1 MDIQM
6 PDMDGLEATRIIK
19 NFAPQT
25 SIVVF
30 TARLML
36 EDKSE
41 IEQAGCDGII
51 KKPIL
56 DTAQFYQKIE
66 SYLK

>member
-51 KKPIL
+51 KKSIL